1 MNGTALARTIS
12 LDEVLENAMDG
23 VFVIDRNRRYVIFN
37 EGCERITGYRVDEVL
52 GRECQCGDLI
62 GCRDDYGRPLWGALC
77 PTHDLF
83 EGSTDVA
90 RQRMQLRR
98 KDGSATWVETIYTPV
113 RDRSGHVE
121 CILGVVRDVS
131 EAKQREDEL
140 RNQLSTAVQQAREAT
155 AQAFANHSQTAN
167 DYTTAAG
174 GSRTSTEAHPQKL
187 DTVLERVEKE
197 LILKALREA
206 GWHRNKAATRM
217 GISRSRLYRRMEALG
232 IHPGDLA

>member
-23 VFVIDRNRRYVIFN
+23 FFVVDRNRRYVVFN

-121 CILGVVRDVS
+121 CILGVVRDVND
-131 EAKQREDEL
+131 AKKREEEL
-140 RNQLSTAVQQAREAT
+140 RTELSAAVEQVRAAT
-155 AQAFANHSQTAN
+155 AQALVDHSQMAQAHA
-167 DYTTAAG
+167 TAAG

-187 DTVLERVEKE
+187 DSVLERVEKE
-197 LILKALREA
+197 LILKALRDA

>member
-23 VFVIDRNRRYVIFN
+23 FFVVDRNRRYVVFN

-121 CILGVVRDVS
+121 CILGVVRDVND
-131 EAKQREDEL
+131 AKKREEEL
-140 RNQLSTAVQQAREAT
+140 RTELSAAVEQVRAAT
-155 AQAFANHSQTAN
+155 AQALVVHSQMAQAHA
-167 DYTTAAG
+167 TAAG

-187 DTVLERVEKE
+187 DSVLERVEKE
-197 LILKALREA
+197 LILKALRDA